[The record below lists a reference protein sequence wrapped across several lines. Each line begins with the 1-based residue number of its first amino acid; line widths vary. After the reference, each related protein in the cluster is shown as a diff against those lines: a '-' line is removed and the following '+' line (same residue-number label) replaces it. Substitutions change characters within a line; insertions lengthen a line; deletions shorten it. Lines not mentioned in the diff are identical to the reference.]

1 MPMTRTRGAAAW
13 MMLSFGLA
21 TGSVAAAGL
30 RLEARADGVAVA
42 DVVLSL
48 HATGTPAPAPAGGRA
63 VMDQRN
69 SAFAPGV
76 LAIEAGT
83 AVAFPNSDTVQHQV
97 YSFSAAKPFEL
108 PLYSGTPPA
117 PVVFDQPG
125 VVVVGCNIHDWM
137 IGHIVVLDTPYF
149 GKTGADGRLRLEAP
163 PGRYQ
168 LRAWHPRLR
177 GDAPVVDVVLAAGAE
192 GSQAI
197 ALELSPP
204 PPDRRTS
211 DRLRALQERLRRVG
225 PGQ

>member
-21 TGSVAAAGL
+21 AVPVAAAGL

-48 HATGTPAPAPAGGRA
+48 HATGTPAPAGGRA

-76 LAIEAGT
+76 LAIQAGT

-97 YSFSAAKPFEL
+97 YSFSTPKPFEL
-108 PLYSGTPPA
+108 PLYAGTPRA
-117 PVVFDQPG
+117 PILFDQPG

-137 IGHIVVLDTPYF
+137 IGYIVVLDTPHF
-149 GKTGADGRLRLEAP
+149 AKTD
-163 PGRYQ
+163 
-168 LRAWHPRLR
+168 
-177 GDAPVVDVVLAAGAE
+177 AAGNPVAARYRWQQRWWNPRD
-192 GSQAI
+192 GSS
-197 ALELSPP
+197 E
-204 PPDRRTS
+204 D
-211 DRLRALQERLRRVG
+211 
-225 PGQ
+225 